1 MKRWKVMISKKLS
14 NQRQKSFMD
23 LIPGETF
30 PFSFIQNYF
39 SKVAESK
46 FPLAR

>member
-1 MKRWKVMISKKLS
+1 MISKKLS
-14 NQRQKSFMD
+14 NQRQKSLID
-23 LIPGETF
+23 VIPGETF
-30 PFSFIQNYF
+30 PLTFNENYF